1 VSSEGRTGGRIMH
14 LHTPRLV
21 VAGLSGDGGKT
32 LVSIGLGRALTD
44 RGRAVQPFKK
54 GPDYIDAAW
63 LTAATG
69 RPCRNLDPFL
79 MEEPEI
85 GRAVA
90 AAGAADLLLVEGNR
104 GLFDGVDA
112 AGSHSTAT
120 LAKLLGAP
128 VVLVV
133 NVTKT
138 TRTAAAAVLGS
149 IHLDPELDLAGVI
162 LNRVGTARQERVIR
176 EAVEGATGV
185 PVIGAIPRLRGEEP
199 LPGRHLGLVT
209 TVEHPRRDEAI
220 ARVATVVA
228 EHVDLDRIEAIASL
242 ATEVSLDVA
251 VVRPGRS
258 RVTIGYFS
266 DQAFSFYYP
275 ENLEALEAAGARLV
289 AVSPGADRALPDVD
303 GLYIGGGFPE
313 MYAAGLADN
322 RAFADSVKD
331 RVGCGMP
338 VYAECGGL
346 MYLARELRVDGVDH
360 PMSGVLDV
368 VVEQTARPQGHGYET
383 VVIDRENPFFP
394 VGCELRGHEFHY
406 SLITSGRDLATT
418 VAAVTRGVGSGGG
431 RDGLV
436 ADRVWASYLHLHGSA
451 TPDWAVGF
459 LALARAHAAEQ
470 TRPAA
475 AWG

>member
-1 VSSEGRTGGRIMH
+1 MQLR
-14 LHTPRLV
+14 TPRLV

-32 LVSIGLGRALTD
+32 LVSLGLGRALTD
-44 RGRAVQPFKK
+44 RGRVVQAFKK

-69 RPCRNLDPFL
+69 RPCRNLDPYL
-79 MEEPEI
+79 MAESAI

-90 AAGAADLLLVEGNR
+90 AGGGADFYLVEGNR

-128 VVLVV
+128 VILVV

-138 TRTAAAAVLGS
+138 TRTAAAAVLGCK
-149 IHLDPELDLAGVI
+149 HLDPDLDLAGVI

-176 EAVEGATGV
+176 EAIENATGV
-185 PVIGAIPRLRGEEP
+185 KVVGAIPRLRGEDP
-199 LPGRHLGLVT
+199 LPDRHLGLVT
-209 TVEHPRRDEAI
+209 AAEHPRRDEAI
-220 ARVATVVA
+220 ARAAAAVA
-228 EHVDLDRIEAIASL
+228 EHVDLDLIEDIARR
-242 ATEVSLDVA
+242 APEVLLEEID
-251 VVRPGRS
+251 VRPGRS

-275 ENLEALEAAGARLV
+275 ENLEALELAGARLV
-289 AVSPGADRALPDVD
+289 AVSPSSDPALPDVD

-313 MYAAGLADN
+313 VHAASLVEN
-322 RAFADSVKD
+322 RAFAESVKAH
-331 RVGCGMP
+331 VTKGMP

-346 MYLARELRVDGVDH
+346 MYLARELQVNDVAH
-360 PMSGVLDV
+360 PMSGVLDL
-368 VVEQTARPQGHGYET
+368 VVEQTARPQGHGYEI
-383 VVIDRENPFFP
+383 VVIDRPNPFFP
-394 VGCELRGHEFHY
+394 MGTELRGHEFHY
-406 SLITSGRDLATT
+406 SKVVSGSSLNET
-418 VAAVTRGVGSGGG
+418 VASVSRGTGTGEG
-431 RDGLV
+431 RDGI
-436 ADRVWASYLHLHGSA
+436 AAGSVWASYLHIHASA

-459 LALARAHAAEQ
+459 LAAATAHATDHTQ
-470 TRPAA
+470 PAA

>member
-1 VSSEGRTGGRIMH
+1 MQLR
-14 LHTPRLV
+14 TPRLV

-32 LVSIGLGRALTD
+32 LVSLGLCRALAD
-44 RGRAVQPFKK
+44 RGRVVQAFKK

-63 LTAATG
+63 LAAATG

-79 MEEPEI
+79 MEESAI

-90 AAGAADLLLVEGNR
+90 AGSDAGLFIIEGNR

-112 AGSHSTAT
+112 AGCHSTAT

-128 VVLVV
+128 VVLVI
-133 NVTKT
+133 NVTKM

-149 IHLDPELDLAGVI
+149 IHLDPALNLAGVI

-176 EAVEGATGV
+176 EAIETSTGV
-185 PVIGAIPRLRGEEP
+185 PVMGAIPRLRGEDP

-209 TVEHPRRDEAI
+209 AVEHPRREEAI
-220 ARVATVVA
+220 ARAAAEVA
-228 EHVDLDRIEAIASL
+228 EHVDLERIERLAAS
-242 ATEVSLDVA
+242 APEVALEVGDVLL
-251 VVRPGRS
+251 GRA

-289 AVSPGADRALPDVD
+289 AVSPSSDAALPSVD

-313 MYAAGLADN
+313 VHAARLADN
-322 RAFADSVKD
+322 RGFAQSVKARID
-331 RVGCGMP
+331 SGMP

-346 MYLARELRVDGVDH
+346 MYLARELRVGNAVY
-360 PMSGVLDV
+360 PMSGVLDLAI
-368 VVEQTARPQGHGYET
+368 EQTERPQGHGYET
-383 VVIDRENPFFP
+383 VVIDRENPFYP
-394 VGCELRGHEFHY
+394 VGTELRGHEFHY
-406 SLITSGRDLATT
+406 SKISSGGDLAAT
-418 VAAVTRGVGSGGG
+418 VAAVTRGSGAGSG
-431 RDGLV
+431 RDCIVVG
-436 ADRVWASYLHLHGSA
+436 RVWASYLHVHASA
-451 TPDWAVGF
+451 SPNWATGF
-459 LALARAHAAEQ
+459 LASAMTHAADHTQ
-470 TRPAA
+470 PAA